1 MARNRHPWG
10 INALMVGVMT
20 LACAPLWAQSSSPS
34 YVLQRSTLNSAGQTV
49 FAPSFK
55 LRFSLARDASVG
67 SSANETFILQSGF
80 WSFVGSG
87 PVPIVLAVDRED
99 PEDLSCDLS
108 WSGNDPPYEI
118 YAAEDCAAVFQS
130 LYATSSDNS
139 ASDVSTAGSR
149 LTCFNVVSMT
159 SAP

>member
-1 MARNRHPWG
+1 
-10 INALMVGVMT
+10 VGV
-20 LACAPLWAQSSSPS
+20 
-34 YVLQRSTLNSAGQTV
+34 
-49 FAPSFK
+49 
-55 LRFSLARDASVG
+55 
-67 SSANETFILQSGF
+67 SANETFILQSGF

-87 PVPIVLAVDRED
+87 PVPIVLAVDRELS
-99 PEDLSCDLS
+99 EDLTCDLN

-118 YAAEDCAAVFQS
+118 YMAQDCAAVFQS

-139 ASDVSTAGSR
+139 MSDVLPAAGG